1 MFQKLKSL
9 PLRVAKR
16 VARAIQDQDARKYA
30 TPGADDGAST
40 GPQVK
45 DIPDTE
51 LADLPAEAVAYDAAT
66 ALGERG
72 LVFVDVRDLAAYQ
85 AGHIPDAVHMPLGEV
100 VYRLAELPPDARTL
114 VYDDLGEA
122 DALRATLFMRARGLE
137 FVHTLTGGL
146 AAWRRVG
153 GKVERRS
160 S

>member
-16 VARAIQDQDARKYA
+16 VARAIQDQDAKRYA
-30 TPGADDGAST
+30 APASDDGG

-51 LADLPAEAVAYDAAT
+51 LADLPAEAVAYDAAKAVT
-66 ALGERG
+66 ESG
-72 LVFVDVRDLAAYQ
+72 LVFVDVRPLAAYR
-85 AGHIPDAVHMPLGEV
+85 AGHAPDAVHMPLGEV

-114 VYDDLGEA
+114 VYDDHGAA

-137 FVHTLTGGL
+137 FMYTLTGGL
-146 AAWRRVG
+146 SAWQRLG
-153 GKVERRS
+153 GKVERS
-160 S
+160 NS

>member
-16 VARAIQDQDARKYA
+16 VARAIQDQDAKQYA
-30 TPGADDGAST
+30 APSSDDG

-51 LADLPAEAVAYDAAT
+51 LADLPAEAVAYDAEKAVSES
-66 ALGERG
+66 GI
-72 LVFVDVRDLAAYQ
+72 VFVDVRPLAAYQ
-85 AGHIPDAVHMPLGEV
+85 AGHVPDAVHMPLGEV
-100 VYRLAELPPDARTL
+100 NYRLAELPPDARTL
-114 VYDDLGEA
+114 VYDDEGEA

-137 FVHTLTGGL
+137 FVYTLTGGL
-146 AAWRRVG
+146 AAWRRLG

-160 S
+160 P